1 MSTPYDVVVLGA
13 GPGGYV
19 CAIRCAQAG
28 LKTLSVER
36 AKLGGVCLNV
46 GCIPSKALIHASKT
60 YRKAKDGAAMGI
72 VGGDIR
78 VDVAAMQAWKE
89 GITAKLSSG
98 IGGLFKAN
106 KVEHIAGTAR
116 LAGPGKVRIEKAD
129 GSVVTVDTKHVV
141 LATGS
146 APAAV
151 PGFAVDNVD
160 ILDSTGALALAAVP
174 KAMVVIGGGV
184 IGLELTDVYA
194 RLGCE
199 VTVVEFMDRLLAG
212 LDADLVRPVE
222 LKQKKL
228 GVKHLVGS
236 KALGWQR
243 TLDGR
248 IEVVVETAGKDGPKK
263 TALAC
268 DKVLVAVGRRPNTAD
283 LGLDTVGL
291 QPDARGVLAV
301 DKQLRT
307 AVAGIF
313 AIGDIVP
320 GPMLAHKASAEG
332 EVAAEVLAGHAAAMD
347 KIAMPNVVYTDPEI
361 ATVGPSLAEFEQ
373 AGRKVKVGKFGF
385 GALGRALTAN
395 APDGFARVVT
405 DAGSGL
411 VLAVHI
417 VGAEASELIA
427 AAGYAVEM
435 AATAEDLALIV
446 HAHPTMAE
454 ALLEAS
460 LAALGH
466 PLHQAKA
473 PASREGAAPTPREGV
488 GTKD

>member
-1 MSTPYDVVVLGA
+1 MSTVYDVVVLGA

-28 LKTLSVER
+28 LKTLCVES

-72 VGGDIR
+72 VAGDLR
-78 VDVAAMQAWKE
+78 VDVAALQAWKE

-98 IGGLFKAN
+98 IGGLFKGN
-106 KVEHIAGTAR
+106 KVEHVAGRAR
-116 LAGPGKVRIEKAD
+116 LAGPGKVHIDKTD
-129 GSVVTVDTKHVV
+129 GSVLTVETKNVV

-146 APAAV
+146 APASVA
-151 PGFAVDNVD
+151 GFAVDNID
-160 ILDSTGALALAAVP
+160 ILDSTGALALGSVP

-194 RLGCE
+194 RLGCD
-199 VTVVEFMDRLLAG
+199 VTVVEFMDRLLVG

-228 GVKHLVGS
+228 GVKHLVAS

-248 IEVVVETAGKDGPKK
+248 LEVVIETAGKDGPKK
-263 TALAC
+263 TALPC
-268 DKVLVAVGRRPNTAD
+268 DKVLVAVGRRPNTAN
-283 LGLDTVGL
+283 LGLESVGL
-291 QPDARGVLAV
+291 QPDTRGFLAV
-301 DKQLRT
+301 DKQQRT
-307 AVAGIF
+307 GAAGVF

-347 KIAMPNVVYTDPEI
+347 KVAMPNVVYTDPEI
-361 ATVGPSLAEFEQ
+361 ATVGPSLAELEK

-385 GALGRALTAN
+385 GSLGRAMTAN
-395 APDGFARVVT
+395 ATDGFARVVV
-405 DAGSGL
+405 DADSGL
-411 VLAVHI
+411 VLAVHV

-466 PLHQAKA
+466 PLHQLK
-473 PASREGAAPTPREGV
+473 PPPPREPAKG
-488 GTKD
+488 